1 MLIRSDILL
10 SVNILTSIIEQPKR
24 TEVNAVTHCTY
35 PLDHTMIS
43 RNIGV
48 NDAVDF
54 VKDILALSTQCC

>member
-24 TEVNAVTHCTY
+24 TEVTAVAHCTY

-43 RNIGV
+43 VEIRV
-48 NDAVDF
+48 NDAVNF

>member
-24 TEVNAVTHCTY
+24 TEVTAVTHCTY
-35 PLDHTMIS
+35 PLDHTMVS
-43 RNIGV
+43 GEIGV

-54 VKDILALSTQCC
+54 VKDILALSTQYC